1 MLGSRPSRGNRPFNR
16 RKGSPMTDGSQKA
29 PERAPRAKRILT
41 ALIGGEGLE
50 AIVAR
55 EKLAAKRIVA
65 IVREELGR
73 RWVPPSADF
82 AKLQIARLQE
92 LGRQLVGRVNDGE
105 LEALDR
111 ALKIL
116 DRLDRYHGFSRASPA
131 LEPYGEEERERLL
144 NKLNAAAARL
154 EAGADEDKRAA
165 T

>member
-1 MLGSRPSRGNRPFNR
+1 MTAA
-16 RKGSPMTDGSQKA
+16 SP
-29 PERAPRAKRILT
+29 RAPRGARPRAERVLA

-50 AIVAR
+50 MIVAR
-55 EKLAAKRIVA
+55 ERLAAKRVEA

-73 RWVPPSADF
+73 RWVPPAADF

-92 LGRQLVGRVNDGE
+92 LGRPLVDRVNDGD

-131 LEPYGEEERERLL
+131 LEPYGDDERERLL
-144 NKLNAAAARL
+144 AKLNAAAARL
-154 EAGADEDKRAA
+154 EADASEERRPTA
-165 T
+165 

>member
-1 MLGSRPSRGNRPFNR
+1 MTAA
-16 RKGSPMTDGSQKA
+16 SP
-29 PERAPRAKRILT
+29 RAPRGARPRAERVLA

-50 AIVAR
+50 MIVAR
-55 EKLAAKRIVA
+55 ERLAAKRVEA

-73 RWVPPSADF
+73 RWVPPAADF

-92 LGRQLVGRVNDGE
+92 LGRPLVDRVNDGD

-131 LEPYGEEERERLL
+131 LEPYGDDERERLL
-144 NKLNAAAARL
+144 AKLNAAAARL
-154 EAGADEDKRAA
+154 EADASEEKRPTA
-165 T
+165 

>member
-1 MLGSRPSRGNRPFNR
+1 
-16 RKGSPMTDGSQKA
+16 MTDAS
-29 PERAPRAKRILT
+29 PRAPRGARPRAERVLA

-50 AIVAR
+50 MIVAR
-55 EKLAAKRIVA
+55 ERLAAKRVEA

-73 RWVPPSADF
+73 RWVPPAADF

-92 LGRQLVGRVNDGE
+92 LGRPLVDRVNDGD

-131 LEPYGEEERERLL
+131 LEPYGDDERERLL
-144 NKLNAAAARL
+144 AKLNAAAARL
-154 EAGADEDKRAA
+154 EADASEEKRPTA
-165 T
+165 

>member
-1 MLGSRPSRGNRPFNR
+1 
-16 RKGSPMTDGSQKA
+16 MTDAS
-29 PERAPRAKRILT
+29 PRAPRGARPRAERVLA

-50 AIVAR
+50 EIVAR
-55 EKLAAKRIVA
+55 ERLAAKRVEA

-73 RWVPPSADF
+73 RWVPPAADF

-92 LGRQLVGRVNDGE
+92 LGRPLVDRVNDGD

-131 LEPYGEEERERLL
+131 LEPYGDDERERLL
-144 NKLNAAAARL
+144 AKLNAAAARL
-154 EAGADEDKRAA
+154 EADASEEKRPTA
-165 T
+165 